1 MSLFRNPEESRIANI
16 LLNKGC
22 LATTMFLIFH
32 KEWGE
37 EFLGWESETLDREIE
52 DTFHI
57 RIPSENLDKIEA
69 LASALV
75 SDSFYRDWAA
85 FSVICQSLS
94 GGEIAPDPS
103 DPITAEEMVTG
114 VVEVLLNDTTPAT
127 FSPEVC
133 RFVGIVLSEQ
143 GFIHP
148 PKPLWWADIPS
159 RYIGSDTAA
168 DQNQFQA
175 QDTEHLRI
183 VNEVARDTGL
193 LLLKQASLIPFV
205 SDEQLKEMVKE
216 LSSSLS
222 LN

>member
-94 GGEIAPDPS
+94 DHRYNTRLFNSFVYNIWS
-103 DPITAEEMVTG
+103 IS
-114 VVEVLLNDTTPAT
+114 T
-127 FSPEVC
+127 FK
-133 RFVGIVLSEQ
+133 I
-143 GFIHP
+143 I
-148 PKPLWWADIPS
+148 
-159 RYIGSDTAA
+159 Y
-168 DQNQFQA
+168 
-175 QDTEHLRI
+175 
-183 VNEVARDTGL
+183 
-193 LLLKQASLIPFV
+193 
-205 SDEQLKEMVKE
+205 
-216 LSSSLS
+216 
-222 LN
+222 